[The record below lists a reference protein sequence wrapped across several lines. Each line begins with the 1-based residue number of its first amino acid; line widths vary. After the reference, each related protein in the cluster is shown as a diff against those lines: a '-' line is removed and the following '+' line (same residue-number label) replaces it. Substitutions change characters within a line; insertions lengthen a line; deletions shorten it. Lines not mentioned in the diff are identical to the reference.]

1 MRAYVISKSCIN
13 SMLIERIDIISE
25 SETENVLQCLQDRG
39 AGRLF
44 DFKHEVLSKEP
55 TGIDTYEING
65 KCTRLEDIV
74 ITTDDRFRTYKIG
87 ECRI

>member
-44 DFKHEVLSKEP
+44 DFKHEVLSCEP
-55 TGIDTYEING
+55 TAIDTYEING
-65 KCTRLEDIV
+65 KCTKIDNIV
-74 ITTDDRFRTYKIG
+74 ITTDARFRTYKIG